1 MLGELVGHASGQV
14 IGTRVLPADGQ
25 EPRVEVTFQGT
36 GQLLGQEILNLG
48 TYVQTVRP
56 GGVLYGEGHVLITT
70 DQGDTADW
78 VGFGVG
84 RPTGKPPAGSFA
96 VCGSYRSASG
106 PFERLSAVATVIEF
120 EVDEKGAYQWQMWEW
135 LPAAG

>member
-14 IGTRVLPADGQ
+14 IGTRVLPAEDP

-36 GQLLGQEILNLG
+36 GELLGQEILNLG

-70 DQGDTADW
+70 DQGDAADW

-84 RPTGKPPAGSFA
+84 RPTGKPPAGRFA
-96 VCGSYRSASG
+96 VCGSYRSAAG